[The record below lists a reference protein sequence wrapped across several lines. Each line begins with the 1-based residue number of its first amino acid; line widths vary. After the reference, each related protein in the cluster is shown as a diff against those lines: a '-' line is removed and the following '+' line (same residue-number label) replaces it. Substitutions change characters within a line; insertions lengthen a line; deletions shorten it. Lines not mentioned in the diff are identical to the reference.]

1 MGGDGGIRRART
13 RFLVVGVAASV
24 AALFATEPA
33 LAQLPLGS
41 EPTGGA
47 PTSGIVGT
55 VTQALPTNEAVA
67 QVAPVVQ
74 EAVKP
79 VAAVTQP
86 VAQAAAPV
94 TQATAPVA
102 AQAATVSA
110 PAAQTAAPVVA
121 QVAAP
126 VVQAVEPVRQQTA
139 APVLESVQPVLDAAA
154 PMLEA
159 AQPLT
164 APLAETAEPLLQA
177 TAPVLDTSAP
187 LLDSTA
193 ANPRQSAPGER
204 LATTLQPGET
214 GTPPASV
221 DAAPQLMPI
230 SAPASAAS
238 STSTSPGFF
247 TAAAPREHRLAAD
260 TSESATAR
268 SITSGRPTDDI
279 WPTIGTSVHEG
290 RTTHAATRVGRS
302 RMPGPNEPTGPLG
315 FLGAI
320 SAAFG
325 SSGALLLFAAL
336 AAFILVVAPGL
347 GRRLRPAMAPW
358 PPPIPLASLERPG

>member
-1 MGGDGGIRRART
+1 MRAR
-13 RFLVVGVAASV
+13 FLAAGIAASV
-24 AALFATEPA
+24 VALFATEPA

-41 EPTGGA
+41 EPAGGA

-55 VTQALPTNEAVA
+55 VTQALPTNDAVA

-74 EAVKP
+74 EAVEP

-94 TQATAPVA
+94 TQATAPVTG
-102 AQAATVSA
+102 QVATVIA
-110 PAAQTAAPVVA
+110 PVAQTAAPAAA

-126 VVQAVEPVRQQTA
+126 VVQAVEPVLQQTA
-139 APVLESVQPVLDAAA
+139 APVLESVQPVLEAAA
-154 PMLEA
+154 PVLEA

-164 APLAETAEPLLQA
+164 APLAETAAPLRHA
-177 TAPVLDTSAP
+177 TASVLETSAP

-193 ANPRQSAPGER
+193 ANPRQSAPGEL

-214 GTPPASV
+214 DTPPASV
-221 DAAPQLMPI
+221 DAAP
-230 SAPASAAS
+230 PA
-238 STSTSPGFF
+238 STSPGLF
-247 TAAAPREHRLAAD
+247 AAAATWEHRLAAD
-260 TSESATAR
+260 TESATAR
-268 SITSGRPTDDI
+268 SIATDRPTTDI
-279 WPTIGTSVHEG
+279 WPTIGTSPREG
-290 RTTHAATRVGRS
+290 RMTHTATKVGRS
-302 RMPGPNEPTGPLG
+302 RMPTPSEPTGPLG

-325 SSGALLLFAAL
+325 SNGALLLFAAL

-358 PPPIPLASLERPG
+358 PPSIPLASLERPG